1 MIATLASATCGVL
14 GGNPAPTVKTVGVTP
29 AQSRTA
35 IGWPPGAV
43 APIDAPWMS
52 PIVQYGWAASE
63 GIGCPSV
70 GSADSEQGQIAS
82 SVLAAPGCTT
92 CIAVQTSSTVM
103 FQKAEKFAANS
114 AGSRRL
120 GACR

>member
-1 MIATLASATCGVL
+1 MIATLASAICGVL
-14 GGNPAPTVKTVGVTP
+14 GGNPAPEVRRAGVTP
-29 AQSRTA
+29 SQSRTM
-35 IGWPPGAV
+35 IGTPPGAV
-43 APIDAPWMS
+43 TPIDAPWEL
-52 PIVQYGWAASE
+52 PIVQYGWATSE

-70 GSADSEQGQIAS
+70 GSADSEQGQIAAS
-82 SVLAAPGCTT
+82 SLAAPGCTT

-114 AGSRRL
+114 AGSRRP